1 MFQTLFGILH
11 HYDGIENWTHLI
23 LLSNLNYVS
32 TFHPTIHLPQA
43 YPLQG
48 HGGQKPVTASRDTG
62 GGHPEQTASPSR
74 VSHTTQLRAIF
85 TVSYSHDAFS
95 GALGGNSRRH
105 TENMQTPQST
115 IAHHKLPT
123 YMSVRNKSSFCCH
136 FKKMMCGYKK
146 KVYFV
151 EWKRSR

>member
-11 HYDGIENWTHLI
+11 HYDDYKNWTHLI
-23 LLSNLNYVS
+23 LLSSLNYVS

-48 HGGQKPVTASRDTG
+48 HGGQKPVTASRDTC

-105 TENMQTPQST
+105 TENMQTPRST
-115 IAHHKLPT
+115 IAITNYPLTCQLETNLAFVAILRKLCVDIKRKCT
-123 YMSVRNKSSFCCH
+123 L
-136 FKKMMCGYKK
+136 
-146 KVYFV
+146 